1 MPKEFAVNGEIVN
14 EPTHTHISF
23 AINKENTKKRNKI
36 DEVEEECVE
45 NRELAAFLQ
54 YVKITFDGQ

>member
-1 MPKEFAVNGEIVN
+1 MEKLLTNQHTHA
-14 EPTHTHISF
+14 HTHISF
-23 AINKENTKKRNKI
+23 AINKENTKNKI

>member
-1 MPKEFAVNGEIVN
+1 MEKLLTNQ
-14 EPTHTHISF
+14 HTHISF
-23 AINKENTKKRNKI
+23 AINKENTKKN